1 MYIILKIKWRI
12 KAWLKKQSDK
22 YRGDISW
29 TKGNQDS
36 LNIWKKKIGFI
47 RDKDSQLWGFHKIL
61 MGKKKLMSFG
71 ELGNLEGQPKSSL
84 RYGSGGNKDLE

>member
-1 MYIILKIKWRI
+1 
-12 KAWLKKQSDK
+12 
-22 YRGDISW
+22 
-29 TKGNQDS
+29 
-36 LNIWKKKIGFI
+36 
-47 RDKDSQLWGFHKIL
+47 